1 MSRPYSAKSF
11 SWSCHCP
18 IRRLIWRG
26 RYDQAQA
33 LLNSN
38 ASTTGRRYNHT
49 TASVFFDYVCPA
61 SGVAAT
67 GYSCKG
73 EGRHQV
79 WYDSPGSLAVK
90 MGHLRA
96 LGIRGV
102 ACWTTGSVDY
112 RAADHHAAAMWDAF
126 AAFQDPRHQK
136 LHAHLPGWKPP
147 DSGRRTLARAA
158 PRSTSWFF
166 RPAEPGE
173 SQHDKA
179 ARRAGHDG
187 RTYETAW
194 RLTKSIDWSAISPG
208 DTLFVCGLHAG
219 GALSD
224 GALLVSGWAGLQDAP
239 LTIDG
244 SCPHDGTADPATL
257 MSARPLSF
265 PADFAPVA
273 GSAGIYA
280 YSYVNMDTTNLDT
293 RKACFLG

>member
-49 TASVFFDYVCPA
+49 TASVFFDYICPA
-61 SGVAAT
+61 SGVAST
-67 GYSCKG
+67 GYTCKG

-79 WYDSPGSLAVK
+79 WYDSPGSLGVK

-112 RAADHHAAAMWDAF
+112 RAADNHAAAMWDAF
-126 AAFQDPRHQK
+126 AAFQDPRDK
-136 LHAHLPGWKPP
+136 LHAHLPGWTPP
-147 DSGRRTLARAA
+147 DSHALLA
-158 PRSTSWFF
+158 PRRSWFF
-166 RPAEPGE
+166 RPAEPG
-173 SQHDKA
+173 SQHGAA
-179 ARRAGHDG
+179 ARRANHDG

-224 GALLVSGWAGLQDAP
+224 GALLVSGWAGRQDAP

-265 PADFAPVA
+265 PADFAPVP
-273 GSAGIYA
+273 GSAGIYS
-280 YSYVNMDTTNLDT
+280 YSYVNMDTTNLVT